1 MRPYNVQHRL
11 RTAAAALML
20 LAALLAAFAA
30 SVTPARA
37 AETESAGPGPAVYV
51 IPVRQTIESGLEAFL
66 KRAFREAEE
75 ARAERIVLV
84 INTNGGRLENAQ
96 NIGDL
101 VGTSPIPVTA
111 FVESKAFSAGAY
123 IALNADQ
130 IVMRPGSSIGAAA
143 MVEASGNLVDNPKM
157 ISAWTAEMRDA
168 AEASGRN
175 PDIAAA
181 MADPNFR
188 GELPGLGRD
197 SGGILTLTAE
207 EAVRVGYADHLA
219 DSVDETIAWLGLE
232 QRAVVHVEP
241 TPAEKAARVLTQPGV
256 MLLLL
261 IIGIAGVVIEL
272 IVPGF
277 GVPGIVGVLALALY
291 FFGQYVAG
299 FAGMESVALFVAGII
314 LLVLELFV
322 PSYGILGILGG
333 AAVIGG
339 IATAAYDAGDAV
351 SSLLYALGAAAVL
364 AAIAGYVFRKRGV
377 WNKFILR
384 EALTSEEG
392 YLSTEA
398 RTDLEGKTGTALTP
412 LRPAGVVLIDGERI
426 DAVSEGGFVEAGAK
440 VRVARVEGLRVVVKE
455 SKDQS

>member
-1 MRPYNVQHRL
+1 MRPFNRFNRF
-11 RTAAAALML
+11 RTIGALLML
-20 LAALLAAFAA
+20 LAVLLAAAVPAA
-30 SVTPARA
+30 GADRA
-37 AETESAGPGPAVYV
+37 ESLGPGPAVYV

-66 KRAFREAEE
+66 KRAFREAEK

-101 VGTSPIPVTA
+101 VSSSPVPVTA

-143 MVEASGNLVDNPKM
+143 MVDAAGNLVDHPKM

-181 MADPNFR
+181 MANPDFR
-188 GELPGLGRD
+188 GEIPGLGRD

-207 EAVRVGYADHLA
+207 EALRVGYADHLA
-219 DSVDETIAWLGLE
+219 GSVDEVIEWLGLG
-232 QRAVVHVEP
+232 QRAVVFIEP

-256 MLLLL
+256 MLILL
-261 IIGIAGVVIEL
+261 IAGIAGILIEL
-272 IVPGF
+272 LVPGF
-277 GVPGIVGVLALALY
+277 GVPGIVGILSLALY

-299 FAGMESVALFVAGII
+299 FAGVESVALFVAGII

-351 SSLLYALGAAAVL
+351 TSLLYAVAAAVAL

-398 RTDLEGKTGTALTP
+398 RTDLEGKTGTAATP
-412 LRPAGVVLIDGERI
+412 LRPSGVVLIDGERI
-426 DAVSEGGFVEAGAK
+426 DAVSEGGFIESGAR
-440 VRVARVEGLRVVVKE
+440 VRVTKAEGLRVVVRE
-455 SKDQS
+455 WKDE

>member
-1 MRPYNVQHRL
+1 MRLFNRL
-11 RTAAAALML
+11 GGFRGIAAALLL
-20 LAALLAAFAA
+20 LAALPGAVPAFG
-30 SVTPARA
+30 
-37 AETESAGPGPAVYV
+37 AEGEESRGSGPAVYV

-66 KRAFREAEE
+66 KRAFREADE

-101 VGTSPIPVTA
+101 VASSPVPVTA

-143 MVEASGNLVDNPKM
+143 MVDAAGNLVDNPKL

-168 AEASGRN
+168 AEASGRH

-188 GELPGLGRD
+188 GDIPGLGREA
-197 SGGILTLTAE
+197 GGILTLTAE
-207 EAVRVGYADHLA
+207 EALRVGYADHLA
-219 DSVDETIAWLGLE
+219 GSVEEVIEWLGLG

-241 TPAEKAARVLTQPGV
+241 TPAERAARVLTQPGV
-256 MLLLL
+256 MLILL
-261 IIGIAGVVIEL
+261 IVGIAGILIEL
-272 IVPGF
+272 LVPGF
-277 GVPGIVGVLALALY
+277 GVPGILGILSLALY

-299 FAGMESVALFVAGII
+299 FAGVESVALFVAGII

-339 IATAAYDAGDAV
+339 IATAAYDTGDAV
-351 SSLLYALGAAAVL
+351 MTLLYALAAAAVL
-364 AAIAGYVFRKRGV
+364 AAIAGYVFRRRGV

-392 YLSTEA
+392 YLSTETRA
-398 RTDLEGKTGTALTP
+398 DLEGKTGTAATP

-426 DAVSEGGFVEAGAK
+426 DAVSDGGFIEAGAR
-440 VRVARVEGLRVVVKE
+440 VRVTKAEGLRVVVRE
-455 SKDQS
+455 WKDE

>member
-1 MRPYNVQHRL
+1 MRPLNVRSRL
-11 RTAAAALML
+11 RAAAAALML
-20 LAALLAAFAA
+20 LAALAAIVPAA
-30 SVTPARA
+30 QA
-37 AETESAGPGPAVYV
+37 ADAGADAGAGGAGPAVYV

-101 VGTSPIPVTA
+101 VAISPVPVTA

-143 MVEASGNLVDNPKM
+143 MVDAAGNLADNPKL

-168 AEASGRN
+168 AEASGRDPN
-175 PDIAAA
+175 IAAA
-181 MADPNFR
+181 MADPNYR
-188 GELPGLGRD
+188 GELPGIGRD
-197 SGGILTLTAE
+197 PGGILTLTAE
-207 EAVRVGYADHLA
+207 EALRVGYADHLA
-219 DSVDETIAWLGLE
+219 DSVEEVIAWLGLE

-241 TPAEKAARVLTQPGV
+241 SLAERAARVLTQPGV

-261 IIGIAGVVIEL
+261 IIGIAGIVIEML
-272 IVPGF
+272 VPGF
-277 GVPGIVGVLALALY
+277 GVPGVVGLLALVLY

-333 AAVIGG
+333 AAIIGG

-351 SSLLYALGAAAVL
+351 TTLLYALGAAAVL
-364 AAIAGYVFRKRGV
+364 AAVAGYIFRKRGV

-384 EALTSEEG
+384 ESLTSEEG

-398 RTDLEGKTGTALTP
+398 RTDLTGKSGTALTP

-426 DAVSEGGFVEAGAK
+426 DAVSEGGFVEPGAR
-440 VRVARVEGLRVVVKE
+440 VRVVRAEGLRVVVKE
-455 SKDQS
+455 SKDE

>member
-1 MRPYNVQHRL
+1 MRPFNRRIRF
-11 RTAAAALML
+11 RTTGAIPMIML
-20 LAALLAAFAA
+20 LAALLAAIAPA
-30 SVTPARA
+30 ARA
-37 AETESAGPGPAVYV
+37 AEAETEAQGSGPAVYV

-101 VGTSPIPVTA
+101 VSSSPVPVTA

-143 MVEASGNLVDNPKM
+143 MVDAAGNLVDNPKM

-168 AEASGRN
+168 AEASGRDPN
-175 PDIAAA
+175 IAAA
-181 MADPNFR
+181 MADPNFS
-188 GELPGLGRD
+188 GEVPGLGRD
-197 SGGILTLTAE
+197 AIGVLTLTAE
-207 EAVRVGYADHLA
+207 EALRVGYADHLA
-219 DSVDETIAWLGLE
+219 GSVDETIEWLGLG

-256 MLLLL
+256 MLILL

-277 GVPGIVGVLALALY
+277 GVPGVVGVLSLALY

-299 FAGMESVALFVAGII
+299 FAGMESVALFVAGIV

-351 SSLLYALGAAAVL
+351 ISLLYACGAAAVL

-384 EALTSEEG
+384 EALTAEEG
-392 YLSTEA
+392 YVPKET

-426 DAVSEGGFVEAGAK
+426 DAVSEGGFVEPGARI
-440 VRVARVEGLRVVVKE
+440 RVTRVEGLRVVVRQMKE
-455 SKDQS
+455 A

>member
-1 MRPYNVQHRL
+1 MRAIIMRCRL
-11 RTAAAALML
+11 RAAVAALML
-20 LAALLAAFAA
+20 LSALLAAFVPAA
-30 SVTPARA
+30 QA
-37 AETESAGPGPAVYV
+37 ADGGQVEGGAGPAVYV

-66 KRAFREAEE
+66 KRAFREAEK

-101 VGTSPIPVTA
+101 VGASPVPVTA

-143 MVEASGNLVDNPKM
+143 MVDGAGNLVDNPKL

-168 AEASGRN
+168 AEASGRD

-181 MADPNFR
+181 MAAPNYR
-188 GELPGLGRD
+188 GEIPGIGRD
-197 SGGILTLTAE
+197 PGGILTLTAE
-207 EAVRVGYADHLA
+207 EALRVGYADHLA
-219 DSVDETIAWLGLE
+219 DSVDEVIAWLGLG

-241 TPAEKAARVLTQPGV
+241 SLAEKAARVLTQPGV

-261 IIGIAGVVIEL
+261 IVGIAGIVIEML
-272 IVPGF
+272 VPGF
-277 GVPGIVGVLALALY
+277 GVPGITGIAALVLY

-299 FAGMESVALFVAGII
+299 FAGMESVALFALGII

-322 PSYGILGILGG
+322 PSYGVLGILG
-333 AAVIGG
+333 AAGIIGG

-351 SSLLYALGAAAVL
+351 TTLLYALGAAAVL
-364 AAIAGYVFRKRGV
+364 AAIAGYIFRRRGV

-426 DAVSEGGFVEAGAK
+426 DAVSEGGFVEAGARIK
-440 VRVARVEGLRVVVKE
+440 VARVEGLRLVVKE
-455 SKDQS
+455 TKEE

>member
-1 MRPYNVQHRL
+1 MRPLNVRSRL
-11 RTAAAALML
+11 RAAAAALML
-20 LAALLAAFAA
+20 LAALAAIVPAA
-30 SVTPARA
+30 QA
-37 AETESAGPGPAVYV
+37 ADAGAGGAGPAVYV

-75 ARAERIVLV
+75 VRAERIVLV

-101 VGTSPIPVTA
+101 VGASPVPVTA

-143 MVEASGNLVDNPKM
+143 MVDAAGNLVDNPKQ

-168 AEASGRN
+168 AEASGRDPN
-175 PDIAAA
+175 IAAA
-181 MADPNFR
+181 MADPNYR
-188 GELPGLGRD
+188 GELPGIGRD
-197 SGGILTLTAE
+197 PGGILTLTAE
-207 EAVRVGYADHLA
+207 EALRVGYADHLA
-219 DSVDETIAWLGLE
+219 DSVEEVIAWLGLE

-241 TPAEKAARVLTQPGV
+241 SLAERAARVLTQPGV

-261 IIGIAGVVIEL
+261 IIGIAGIVIEML
-272 IVPGF
+272 VPGF
-277 GVPGIVGVLALALY
+277 GVPGVVGLLALVLY

-333 AAVIGG
+333 AAIIGG

-351 SSLLYALGAAAVL
+351 TTLLYALGAAAVL
-364 AAIAGYVFRKRGV
+364 AAVAGYIFRRRGV

-384 EALTSEEG
+384 ESLTSEEG

-398 RTDLEGKTGTALTP
+398 RTDLAGKSGTALTP

-426 DAVSEGGFVEAGAK
+426 DAVSEGGFVEPGAR
-440 VRVARVEGLRVVVKE
+440 VRVVRAEGLRVVVKE
-455 SKDQS
+455 SKDE

>member
-1 MRPYNVQHRL
+1 MRLFNPGSRL
-11 RTAAAALML
+11 PAAVAILTL
-20 LAALLAAFAA
+20 LAALLTALVPAAL
-30 SVTPARA
+30 A
-37 AETESAGPGPAVYV
+37 AEPGAGGGPGPAVYV
-51 IPVRQTIESGLEAFL
+51 IPVRQTIESGLETFL

-101 VGTSPIPVTA
+101 VGSSPVPVTA

-143 MVEASGNLVDNPKM
+143 MVDAAGRLVDNPKL

-168 AEASGRN
+168 AEASGRDPN
-175 PDIAAA
+175 IAAA

-188 GELPGLGRD
+188 GELPGIGRD
-197 SGGILTLTAE
+197 AGGILTLTAE
-207 EAVRVGYADHLA
+207 EALRVGYADHLA
-219 DSVDETIAWLGLE
+219 DSVEDVIAWLGFE
-232 QRAVVHVEP
+232 QRAVVQVEP
-241 TPAEKAARVLTQPGV
+241 SLAERAAQVLTQPGV

-261 IIGIAGVVIEL
+261 ILGIAGIVIEML
-272 IVPGF
+272 VPGF
-277 GVPGIVGVLALALY
+277 GVPGVVGLLSLVLY
-291 FFGQYVAG
+291 FFSQYVAG

-322 PSYGILGILGG
+322 PSYGILGILG
-333 AAVIGG
+333 AAGVIGG

-351 SSLLYALGAAAVL
+351 TTLLYALGAAAVL
-364 AAIAGYVFRKRGV
+364 AAIAGYIFRKRGV

-384 EALTSEEG
+384 ESLSSEEG
-392 YLSTEA
+392 YLSTES
-398 RTDLEGKTGTALTP
+398 RTDLAGKTGTALTP

-426 DAVSEGGFVEAGAK
+426 DAVSEGGFVEPGAR

-455 SKDQS
+455 SKEE

>member
-1 MRPYNVQHRL
+1 MRPLNLRIRL
-11 RTAAAALML
+11 RAAAAALML
-20 LAALLAAFAA
+20 IAALLAAIVPAVQAA
-30 SVTPARA
+30 DSG
-37 AETESAGPGPAVYV
+37 AGGAGPAVYV

-75 ARAERIVLV
+75 AQAERIVLV

-101 VGTSPIPVTA
+101 VGASPVPVTA

-143 MVEASGNLVDNPKM
+143 MVDAAGNLVDNPKQ

-168 AEASGRN
+168 AEASGRDPN
-175 PDIAAA
+175 IAAA
-181 MADPNFR
+181 MADPNYR
-188 GELPGLGRD
+188 GEIPGIGRD
-197 SGGILTLTAE
+197 PGGILTLTAE
-207 EAVRVGYADHLA
+207 EALRVGYADHLA
-219 DSVDETIAWLGLE
+219 DSVEDVIAWLGLE
-232 QRAVVHVEP
+232 QRAVVHVDP
-241 TPAEKAARVLTQPGV
+241 SLAERAARVLTQPGV

-261 IIGIAGVVIEL
+261 IIGIAGIVIEML
-272 IVPGF
+272 VPGF
-277 GVPGIVGVLALALY
+277 GVPGIVGLLALVLY

-299 FAGMESVALFVAGII
+299 FAGMESVALFIAGII

-333 AAVIGG
+333 AAIIGG

-351 SSLLYALGAAAVL
+351 TTLLYAFGAAAVL
-364 AAIAGYVFRKRGV
+364 AAIAGYIFRKRGV

-384 EALTSEEG
+384 ESLTSEEG

-398 RTDLEGKTGTALTP
+398 RTDLTGKSGTALTP

-426 DAVSEGGFVEAGAK
+426 DAVSEGGFVEPGAR
-440 VRVARVEGLRVVVKE
+440 VRVVRAEGLRVVVKE
-455 SKDQS
+455 SKDE

>member
-1 MRPYNVQHRL
+1 MRPYQRLHRF
-11 RTAAAALML
+11 RTTAAALLLL
-20 LAALLAAFAA
+20 LALFAA
-30 SVTPARA
+30 AVPAFGA
-37 AETESAGPGPAVYV
+37 DGAESQGPGPAVYV

-75 ARAERIVLV
+75 ARAARIVLV

-101 VGTSPIPVTA
+101 VSSSPIPVTA

-123 IALNADQ
+123 IALNSDQ

-143 MVEASGNLVDNPKM
+143 MVDAAGNIADNPKL

-188 GELPGLGRD
+188 GEVPGLGRD
-197 SGGILTLTAE
+197 AGGILTLTAE
-207 EAVRVGYADHLA
+207 EALRVGYADHLA
-219 DSVDETIAWLGLE
+219 GSVEEVIGWLGLG

-261 IIGIAGVVIEL
+261 IAGIAGILIEL
-272 IVPGF
+272 LVPGF
-277 GVPGIVGVLALALY
+277 GVPGIVGVLSLVLY

-299 FAGMESVALFVAGII
+299 FAGVESVALFVAGII

-351 SSLLYALGAAAVL
+351 TSLLYALAAAAVL
-364 AAIAGYVFRKRGV
+364 AAIAGYVFRRRGV

-392 YLSTEA
+392 YLSTETRA
-398 RTDLEGKTGTALTP
+398 DLEGKSGTAVTP

-426 DAVSEGGFVEAGAK
+426 DAVSEGGFIEAGARI
-440 VRVARVEGLRVVVKE
+440 RVTKAEGLRVVVKE
-455 SKDQS
+455 WKED

>member
-1 MRPYNVQHRL
+1 MRAFHRHI
-11 RTAAAALML
+11 RIRKAGAVLML
-20 LAALLAAFAA
+20 LTALFTA
-30 SVTPARA
+30 VPAVRTA
-37 AETESAGPGPAVYV
+37 DADTAGSGPAVYV

-75 ARAERIVLV
+75 ARAGHIVLV

-101 VGTSPIPVTA
+101 IGASPIPVTA

-123 IALNADQ
+123 IALNADR

-143 MVEASGNLVDNPKM
+143 MVDAAGNLVDNPKM
-157 ISAWTAEMRDA
+157 VSAWAAEMRDA
-168 AEASGRN
+168 AEASGRD
-175 PDIAAA
+175 PAIAAA

-188 GELPGLGRD
+188 GEIPGLGRE

-207 EAVRVGYADHLA
+207 EAIRVGYADHLA
-219 DSVDETIAWLGLE
+219 GSVDETIGWLGLG

-261 IIGIAGVVIEL
+261 IIGVAGIVIEML
-272 IVPGF
+272 VPGF
-277 GVPGIVGVLALALY
+277 GVPGIVGIAALVLY

-322 PSYGILGILGG
+322 PSYGILGILG
-333 AAVIGG
+333 AAGIVGG
-339 IATAAYDAGDAV
+339 IATAAYDSGDAV
-351 SSLLYALGAAAVL
+351 VSLLYAFGAAAVL
-364 AAIAGYVFRKRGV
+364 GAIAGYSFRKRGV

-384 EALTSEEG
+384 ESLTSEEG
-392 YLSTEA
+392 YLPKEA
-398 RTDLEGKTGTALTP
+398 RTELEGKTGTAMTP

-426 DAVSEGGFVEAGAK
+426 DAVSEGGFIEPGTR
-440 VRVARVEGLRVVVKE
+440 VRVSRAEGLRVVVKE
-455 SKDQS
+455 SKNE